1 MSTYVYTRNAK
12 QIGHEFQHELV
23 HFLAEQPGL
32 ICTRLGPFTAALP
45 RLTDQEHA
53 AATAKPTW
61 AAVKVD
67 RSRWEPGRAA
77 STATGSATGWATG
90 ATLLT
95 VPTAPTGEAKAGTSI
110 FVNFLPPVVVQW
122 LRNMQTTK
130 HLSPWSARCHEMKWN
145 VMECHD

>member
-1 MSTYVYTRNAK
+1 MAPRWPCRSSPGPRPPRPRSAAAWSPRGPSLCTARCTSKRQIPKRKHTEDTSPKVQRFSNRFLQILSDLNLLNLMSTYVYTRNAK

-23 HFLAEQPGL
+23 HFSEQPGL

-67 RSRWEPGRAA
+67 RSR
-77 STATGSATGWATG
+77 
-90 ATLLT
+90 
-95 VPTAPTGEAKAGTSI
+95 
-110 FVNFLPPVVVQW
+110 
-122 LRNMQTTK
+122 
-130 HLSPWSARCHEMKWN
+130 
-145 VMECHD
+145 